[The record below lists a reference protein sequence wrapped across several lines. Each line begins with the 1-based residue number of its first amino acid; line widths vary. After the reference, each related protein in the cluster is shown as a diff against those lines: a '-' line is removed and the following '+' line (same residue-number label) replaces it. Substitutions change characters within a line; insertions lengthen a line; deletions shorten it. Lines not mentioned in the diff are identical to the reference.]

1 MMPLG
6 MTLNCYMITSE
17 VHTMYTWYFL
27 TCTVCAYSGEWKKVT
42 SRLSKVKFSQTK
54 QSIKSIERESY
65 FTYRII
71 FFLIEIDVP
80 IQNLYKELN
89 LERGVHALVC
99 YFQSLL

>member
-1 MMPLG
+1 MMPSG
-6 MTLNCYMITSE
+6 MTLNCCTITNE
-17 VHTMYTWYFL
+17 VHTLVMCTWYFF
-27 TCTVCAYSGEWKKVT
+27 TCTVCADSGEWKKVAN
-42 SRLSKVKFSQTK
+42 RLSKVKFSQMK

-89 LERGVHALVC
+89 L
-99 YFQSLL
+99 